1 MFQLANHGLYLA
13 NSNYLTNETNLQFEI
28 LNLNLTQ
35 TLQINNR
42 TKLDILHETI
52 QEQKLN
58 TNILKN
64 KANNLPNDTDALSDT
79 KLDILMQT
87 IQRQRKKKK
96 KTQLTKQ
103 QTLNSNF
110 SNLKFKTYTNA
121 AN

>member
-42 TKLDILHETI
+42 TKLDILHQTI

-87 IQRQRKKKK
+87 IQRQRQK
-96 KTQLTKQ
+96 KTNTTY
-103 QTLNSNF
+103 QTT
-110 SNLKFKTYTNA
+110 NLKFKLFKP
-121 AN
+121 

>member
-1 MFQLANHGLYLA
+1 M
-13 NSNYLTNETNLQFEI
+13 
-28 LNLNLTQ
+28 
-35 TLQINNR
+35 
-42 TKLDILHETI
+42 DILQQTI
-52 QEQKLN
+52 QGQKSN

-64 KANNLPNDTDALSDT
+64 NANNLPNDTDALSDT

-87 IQRQRKKKK
+87 IQRQRQK

-121 AN
+121 SN